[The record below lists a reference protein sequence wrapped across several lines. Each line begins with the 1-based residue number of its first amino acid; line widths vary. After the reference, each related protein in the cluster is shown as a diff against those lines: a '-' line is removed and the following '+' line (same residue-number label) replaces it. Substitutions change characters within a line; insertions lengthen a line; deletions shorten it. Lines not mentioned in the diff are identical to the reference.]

1 MFRFAHTEILYLL
14 LLIPLFTLLY
24 IHVRRKKKKAIE
36 SFGQP
41 EILAPL
47 MPLMSSARPAYKFA
61 VLMLATAFIIIGLAG
76 PQFGSKLQK
85 VKRKGVEIV
94 IALDVSNSMMA
105 SDIKPN
111 RLEKAKRAIS
121 RLVERMSDDKIG
133 LIVFAGESY
142 TQLPITTD
150 YSSARLFLS
159 GINTDIVPIQ
169 GTAIGSA
176 INLAAKSFSPDSEAS
191 KAIVVITDG
200 ENHQDDAVKAA
211 EAAKEKGIFVHT
223 IGMGLPQGAPVP
235 VKGQPGVFRK
245 DANGNVVVTKL
256 DENML
261 KQIAAAG
268 EGVYIRANNTNVGLN
283 ALFKEIDKMDKTL
296 LESKVYSDYDERFQ
310 YFILAGLILLLVEF
324 LMLTRKNKQL
334 MKVNIFG
341 EKKQSG
347 LNQEEI

>member
-1 MFRFAHTEILYLL
+1 MFRFAHNEILYLL
-14 LLIPLFTLLY
+14 LLIPVFAVLFILA
-24 IHVRRKKKKAIE
+24 IRSKKKAIKR
-36 SFGQP
+36 FGDLDVISQ
-41 EILAPL
+41 L
-47 MPLMSSARPAYKFA
+47 MPLVSFKRPVYKFSI
-61 VLMLATAFIIIGLAG
+61 LMLAFAFIIVGLAG

-94 IALDVSNSMMA
+94 IALDVSNSMLA
-105 SDIKPN
+105 NDIKPN

-121 RLVERMSDDKIG
+121 RLVEKLGDDKIG
-133 LIVFAGESY
+133 LVVFAGEAY
-142 TQLPITTD
+142 TQLPITSD

-176 INLAAKSFSPDSEAS
+176 IHLASNSFTPESKAS

-211 EAAKEKGIFVHT
+211 EAAREKGIIVHT
-223 IGMGLPQGAPVP
+223 IGMGLPEGAPVP
-235 VKGQPGVFRK
+235 IKGKPGVFRK

-268 EGVYIRANNTNVGLN
+268 EGAYIRANNTTVGLN
-283 ALFKEIDKMDKTL
+283 ALFKEINKMDKTL
-296 LESKVYSDYDERFQ
+296 LESKVYAEYDERFQ
-310 YFILAGLILLLVEF
+310 YFILAGLFFLLLEY
-324 LMLTRKNKQL
+324 LLLGRKNRSL
-334 MKVNIFG
+334 MKINIFG
-341 EKKQSG
+341 KETPKK
-347 LNQEEI
+347 EAE